1 MIIKY
6 TPPWWYGFF
15 FVASLRVVVV
25 YAQSV
30 ILAFSERSNNTQE
43 GLTFKHPST
52 SRPLFAYKI
61 YTSIKGQT
69 TMAATLDYW
78 LNTYSGR
85 VEQVEAYI
93 VNLSDDVPPTAEDKA
108 WIAKMKKKATG
119 DARALEHGTFLRCL
133 AYFCACKQSY

>member
-1 MIIKY
+1 
-6 TPPWWYGFF
+6 
-15 FVASLRVVVV
+15 
-25 YAQSV
+25 
-30 ILAFSERSNNTQE
+30 
-43 GLTFKHPST
+43 
-52 SRPLFAYKI
+52 
-61 YTSIKGQT
+61 
-69 TMAATLDYW
+69 MAATLDYW

-133 AYFCACKQSY
+133 AYFCARKQSY

>member
-1 MIIKY
+1 
-6 TPPWWYGFF
+6 
-15 FVASLRVVVV
+15 
-25 YAQSV
+25 
-30 ILAFSERSNNTQE
+30 AFSERSNTALGQE

-93 VNLSDDVPPTAEDKA
+93 VNLSDDVPPTTEDKA